1 MGLIRFANNNK
12 QFVELVFDDEI
23 DCEATFD
30 DILLFLG
37 GKTLTKSRDDPTI
50 IRMSLKNLEYLVIS
64 AGWELDLDYEEDV
77 LIELRDFSSK
87 QQQFIE
93 PTEKIWTQAKIK
105 QHLVDEY
112 STKRTPTSFQLEN
125 LEKMLLRKSAASFSV
140 PGSGKTSEGL
150 CYWLCNRTE
159 GEKLLV
165 VLPKVGFTAWED
177 EFKEWIGWGAE
188 QVIRLDVPSDKL
200 KDRID
205 SMIDAK
211 VYLITYARLWRN
223 EIQLSEIMAQ
233 GEWSMILDESHNIK
247 RDSGSYSQ
255 SVRNIGNYARCT
267 RLILTGTPAPQG
279 KNDLLAQVQFL
290 RNARMNVDDCVE
302 WINEIKV
309 RTTKKQLKL
318 METKTIT
325 IIKPLPAAHKK
336 MYDLLTSRLFRRKEA
351 EGDEEYLNR
360 LNSMRRHIM
369 DIMRAAT
376 NPRILCEM
384 EEFVGKLTEQDIT
397 DVLNTESWKMKE
409 TVELVNKLVNQDKK
423 VIIWSIFNENT
434 DRLAAHLSHLNP
446 RIIRGSTPSAEIHPG
461 TVVDDLDGGTR
472 EGILRDFKEENSCR
486 VLIANPA
493 ACGESI
499 SLHHWCHDAIY
510 FDRNYNAG
518 QFLQSCDR
526 IHRYGTYPGTN
537 NITCAQIQVT
547 YYLLISKD
555 TIDERISAR
564 LEEKIDRQKRILNSG
579 DYSESLDEKGTTSS
593 DASGMSNK
601 DIEDFLEYAES
612 TAEVSS

>member
-1 MGLIRFANNNK
+1 MGIVRFEKNSR

-23 DCEATFD
+23 DCEAAFD

-37 GKTLTKSRDDPTI
+37 GKTLTKSRLHPNI
-50 IRMSLKNLEYLVIS
+50 IRMSLKNLEYLVVS
-64 AGWELDLDYEEDV
+64 AGWELELDYQDDV
-77 LIELRDFSSK
+77 VDELRDFSSK

-93 PTEKIWTQAKIK
+93 PTKNIWTQEKIK
-105 QHLVDEY
+105 QHLVNEY
-112 STKRTPTSFQLEN
+112 SAKRTPTSFQLEN

-150 CYWLCNRTE
+150 CYWLCNRTK

-165 VLPKVGFTAWED
+165 VLPKVGFAAWED
-177 EFKEWIGWGAE
+177 EFDEWIGWSAKH
-188 QVIRLDVPSDKL
+188 VIRLDVSSDKL
-200 KDRID
+200 RDKID
-205 SMIDAK
+205 SMPDAK

-223 EIQLSEIMAQ
+223 EAQLADFMEQ

-279 KNDLLAQVQFL
+279 KGDLLAQVEFL

-318 METKTIT
+318 LKTKTIR
-325 IIKPLPAAHKK
+325 IIEPLPKSHKK
-336 MYDLLTSRLFRRKEA
+336 MYDLLTSRMFRRTEA

-369 DIMRAAT
+369 DIIRAAT
-376 NPRILCEM
+376 NPSILCEM
-384 EEFVGKLTEQDIT
+384 EEFVGKLAVQDIA
-397 DVLNTESWKMKE
+397 DVLNTESWKINK
-409 TVELVNKLVNQDKK
+409 TIELVNKLANQNKK

-446 RIIRGSTPSAEIHPG
+446 RIIRGSTPSADIHPG
-461 TVVDDLDGGTR
+461 TIIEDLDGGTR
-472 EGILRDFKEENSCR
+472 EGILRDFKEEKSCR

-526 IHRYGTYPGTN
+526 IHRYGMHPVSN
-537 NITCAQIQVT
+537 NMTCAHTQVT
-547 YYLLISKD
+547 YYVLISKG

-564 LEEKIDRQKRILNSG
+564 LEEKIIRQNRILDLG
-579 DYSESLDEKGTTSS
+579 DYSESLEEKGTAGS
-593 DASGMSNK
+593 DSSGMSNK

-612 TAEVSS
+612 TAEVSP